1 MKNPNKNPDP
11 NATANPN
18 PNATENF
25 DIGMHLIKAIRNP
38 IPVPNATATA
48 DQNPN
53 KNQNLDIGM
62 NLIKAIQNPIPLVP
76 NETANQNEKENQ
88 NPNANTKA
96 SKLAEHDKKYMAEQ
110 RRQDD
115 YYAPYENGSMCDD
128 GIPEIDTNLLH
139 NLEKRKKRNTCVY
152 CQGNI
157 ANGDIRTHLAN
168 CAEAKV
174 ALQKRIAARLNP
186 VPNTA
191 NVPASPN
198 PNPNPNANSKVDLQ
212 KRIHQTANGRRQNL
226 VPVQNGTANITAAVA
241 PTASPNQNPNE
252 NPSATVNLNSN
263 SNKTKLQNLPEWPIA
278 CFADGMHLIKSI
290 RNALLTNKV
299 LTIHKEWTE
308 KLELDSDKVC
318 WSHIVQLYEFCAKR
332 KLKIASHI
340 KRKFINIGHF
350 NKMKVL
356 PAMAVCSKATGHA
369 LRWVHK
375 YYPEDFGP
383 EVLTTAVFCEK
394 VGEWSDIVN
403 NYHRNMAFHADKPE
417 KNEESFSKMDKF
429 QEFYGTMKLHKDQSD
444 DEFKPTQRGVVMTN
458 ASIKWSVNELF
469 TRHGFK
475 YIPSAL
481 FSNDPVEQ
489 FHGDERSI
497 QRNPTAKQ
505 FLDNAKLISVSHYMG
520 HVKDTNHAVD
530 ENSKFMTCLREL
542 QTIHQEEE
550 EAACKDLNIDMDF
563 INSNQLDLAESV
575 ALAYLAG
582 YFLGKILIQKRD
594 LHHPVKEIKCAACFK
609 AFIIDYESDDQ
620 LVNSLITEKEYKPGA
635 LTRPS
640 RFANAIFTDIEKL
653 FRGAELAFSKQNN
666 LTIILTDKM
675 MASVLQKFPDVPKCH
690 LRLIFRR
697 FANARLNFDANF
709 IDNQF
714 IEKNK
719 KIIEGKAN
727 ASKTSKGVS
736 LK

>member
-25 DIGMHLIKAIRNP
+25 DIGMHLIKAIQNP
-38 IPVPNATATA
+38 IPVEA
-48 DQNPN
+48 
-53 KNQNLDIGM
+53 
-62 NLIKAIQNPIPLVP
+62 
-76 NETANQNEKENQ
+76 ANQIQKENQ

-191 NVPASPN
+191 NVTASPN
-198 PNPNPNANSKVDLQ
+198 PNPNPNANSKEDLQ

-226 VPVQNGTANITAAVA
+226 VPLQNGTANITAAVA
-241 PTASPNQNPNE
+241 PTATPNQNPNE
-252 NPSATVNLNSN
+252 NPSASVNLNSN
-263 SNKTKLQNLPEWPIA
+263 LNPNSNTTKLQNLPEWPIA

-290 RNALLTNKV
+290 RNTLLNNKV
-299 LTIHKEWTE
+299 LIINKEWTE
-308 KLELDSDKVC
+308 SLNLDSNKVC
-318 WSHIVQLYEFCAKR
+318 WSHIVHLYEFSTSR
-332 KLKIASHI
+332 KLKIASHL
-340 KRKFINIGHF
+340 KRKYINIGHF
-350 NKMKVL
+350 NKMKVA
-356 PAMAVCSKATGHA
+356 PAMAVCGKATGHS
-369 LRWVHK
+369 LRWVNK
-375 YYPEDFGP
+375 YYPEEFGP

-417 KNEESFSKMDKF
+417 KNEESFLKMDRF
-429 QEFYGTMKLHKDQSD
+429 QEFYGTMKLHKDQGD
-444 DEFKPTQRGVVMTN
+444 NEFKPSQRGVVLTN
-458 ASIKWSVNELF
+458 TSIKWSVNELF

-475 YIPSAL
+475 YIPTAL

-520 HVKDTNHAVD
+520 HVKNTNHAVD
-530 ENSKFMTCLREL
+530 EKSKFMTCLREL
-542 QTIHQEEE
+542 EEIHKEEE
-550 EAACKDLNIDMDF
+550 ETACKDLNIDMSF

-582 YFLGKILIQKRD
+582 YFLGKIFIQKRD
-594 LHHPVKEIKCAACFK
+594 YNHPEKEIKCALCFK

-620 LVNSLITEKEYKPGA
+620 VVNSLITEKEFKPGA

-640 RFANAIFTDIEKL
+640 KFANAIFSHIEHI

-666 LTIILTDKM
+666 LTTILTDKM
-675 MASVLQKFPDVPKCH
+675 MASVLQKFPEVPKCH
-690 LRLIFRR
+690 LRLLFRR
-697 FANARLNFDANF
+697 FANARLHFDADN
-709 IDNQF
+709 IDNAF

-719 KIIEGKAN
+719 KIIEGKATRN
-727 ASKTSKGVS
+727 MF
-736 LK
+736 L

>member
-1 MKNPNKNPDP
+1 MKNPNINPDT

-18 PNATENF
+18 PNPNATGNQTF

-38 IPVPNATATA
+38 IPVPNATAN
-48 DQNPN
+48 QNPN
-53 KNQNLDIGM
+53 KIQNLDIGM
-62 NLIKAIQNPIPLVP
+62 HLIKAIQNPIPVQ
-76 NETANQNEKENQ
+76 NETANQNQKENQ

-157 ANGDIRTHLAN
+157 ANGDIRSHLAN

-174 ALQKRIAARLNP
+174 NLQKRIGACQNP
-186 VPNTA
+186 VPIRNAT
-191 NVPASPN
+191 ASPN
-198 PNPNPNANSKVDLQ
+198 PNENPNANAKVDLQ
-212 KRIHQTANGRRQNL
+212 KRIHQTANGKRQNQ
-226 VPVQNGTANITAAVA
+226 VPVPNATANV
-241 PTASPNQNPNE
+241 TASQNPNPNA
-252 NPSATVNLNSN
+252 NPNATVNLNPN
-263 SNKTKLQNLPEWPIA
+263 SNTTKLHNLPEWPIA
-278 CFADGMHLIKSI
+278 AFADGMHLIKSI
-290 RNALLTNKV
+290 RNALLNNKV
-299 LTIHKEWTE
+299 LTIDKKWTE
-308 KLELDSDKVC
+308 SLNLDSDKVC
-318 WSHIVQLYEFCAKR
+318 WSHIVQLYEFSTAR
-332 KLKIASHI
+332 QLKIASHI
-340 KRKFINIGHF
+340 KRKYINIGHF
-350 NKMKVL
+350 NKMKVA
-356 PAMAVCSKATGHA
+356 PAMAVCGKATGHS

-375 YYPEDFGP
+375 YYPEEFGP

-394 VGEWSDIVN
+394 VGEWHDIVN

-417 KNEESFSKMDKF
+417 KNEESFLKMDRF

-444 DEFKPTQRGVVMTN
+444 NEFKPSQRGVVLTN
-458 ASIKWSVNELF
+458 TSVKWSVNELF

-475 YIPSAL
+475 YIPPAL

-542 QTIHQEEE
+542 QEIHKEEE
-550 EAACKDLNIDMDF
+550 ETACKDLNIDMTF

-582 YFLGKILIQKRD
+582 YFLGKIFIQKRD
-594 LHHPVKEIKCAACFK
+594 YNHPEKEIKCAVCFK

-620 LVNSLITEKEYKPGA
+620 LVNSLITEKEFKPGV

-640 RFANAIFTDIEKL
+640 KFANAIFTHIENI

-666 LTIILTDKM
+666 LTTILTDKM

-690 LRLIFRR
+690 LRLILRR
-697 FANARLNFDANF
+697 FANARLHFDADN
-709 IDNQF
+709 IDNAF
-714 IEKNK
+714 IVKNA
-719 KIIEGKAN
+719 KIIEGKAY

>member
-1 MKNPNKNPDP
+1 MKNPNINPDP
-11 NATANPN
+11 NATTTATANPN
-18 PNATENF
+18 QNATGNQNL
-25 DIGMHLIKAIRNP
+25 DIGMRLIKAIRNP
-38 IPVPNATATA
+38 IPVPNATA
-48 DQNPN
+48 DPNPN

-62 NLIKAIQNPIPLVP
+62 HLIKAIQNPIPVS
-76 NETANQNEKENQ
+76 NATANQKENQ

-110 RRQDD
+110 RRQDA
-115 YYAPYENGSMCDD
+115 YYAPYENGSMCND

-139 NLEKRKKRNTCVY
+139 NLERRKKRNTCVY
-152 CQGNI
+152 CKGNI
-157 ANGDIRTHLAN
+157 VDGDIRSHLAN

-174 ALQKRIAARLNP
+174 ALQKRIQEARQNP
-186 VPNTA
+186 VP
-191 NVPASPN
+191 VP
-198 PNPNPNANSKVDLQ
+198 KVDLQ
-212 KRIHQTANGRRQNL
+212 RRIHQTANGRRQNQ
-226 VPVQNGTANITAAVA
+226 VPVPNA
-241 PTASPNQNPNE
+241 TASPNPNPNE
-252 NPSATVNLNSN
+252 NPNATVNLNPSSN
-263 SNKTKLQNLPEWPIA
+263 TTKLHNLPEWPIA
-278 CFADGMHLIKSI
+278 SFADGMHLIKSI
-290 RNALLTNKV
+290 RNALLNNKV
-299 LTIHKEWTE
+299 LTIDKKWTE
-308 KLELDSDKVC
+308 TLNLDSDKVC

-340 KRKFINIGHF
+340 KRKYINIGHF
-350 NKMKVL
+350 NKMKVA
-356 PAMAVCSKATGHA
+356 PAMAVCGKATGHA

-375 YYPEDFGP
+375 YYPEEFGP

-394 VGEWSDIVN
+394 VGEWHDIVN

-417 KNEESFSKMDKF
+417 KNEESFSKMDRF
-429 QEFYGTMKLHKDQSD
+429 QEFYGTIKLHKDQGD
-444 DEFKPTQRGVVMTN
+444 NEFKPSQRGVVMTN
-458 ASIKWSVNELF
+458 TSVKWSVNELF

-475 YIPSAL
+475 YIPPAL

-542 QTIHQEEE
+542 KEIHKEEE

-582 YFLGKILIQKRD
+582 YFLGKIFIQKRD
-594 LHHPVKEIKCAACFK
+594 IHHPEKVIKCAICFK
-609 AFIIDYESDDQ
+609 AFIIEDYESDDQ
-620 LVNSLITEKEYKPGA
+620 LVNTLITEKEYKPGV

-640 RFANAIFTDIEKL
+640 KFANAIFTHIENV

-666 LTIILTDKM
+666 LTTILTDKM

-690 LRLIFRR
+690 LRLILRR
-697 FANARLNFDANF
+697 FANARLHFDADF
-709 IDNQF
+709 IDKDF
-714 IEKNK
+714 IEKNA
-719 KIIEGKAN
+719 KIIEGKAY